1 MVNRKTSAAKRAI
14 VAISGAA
21 LLCYLMSAA
30 AAPRLQTGP
39 DAEITYDGLHRV
51 DKSLVDMAWVKP
63 DLDLTGYN
71 AIVVQSAGIAFRDV
85 AGTSRGRTAQE
96 FPISEADRTRF
107 RETVSE
113 AFMAELEQLERYETT
128 TEPGRDVLLLTGAI
142 IDVVSR
148 VPPEQIGRGGIY
160 LSSVG
165 EATLVL
171 EFRDSMSGEILARV
185 ADRRAAES
193 PFVIEANR
201 VTTWAEIRRL
211 AQTWAR
217 LLRSRLDEI
226 TSATQF

>member
-1 MVNRKTSAAKRAI
+1 MAKRAI
-14 VAISGAA
+14 VAISAA
-21 LLCYLMSAA
+21 TLLCYLMSAA

-39 DAEITYDGLHRV
+39 DAEVTYDGLHRV
-51 DKSLVDMAWVKP
+51 DRSLVDMAWVKP

-71 AIVVQSAGIAFRDV
+71 AILVQPAGIAFRDV
-85 AGTSRGRTAQE
+85 AGSGRGRTSRE
-96 FPISEADRTRF
+96 FPISEADRARF
-107 RETVSE
+107 GETLEE
-113 AFMAELEQLERYETT
+113 AFMAELEQLERYEIT
-128 TEPGRDVLLLTGAI
+128 TEPGRDVLLLIGAV

-148 VPPEQIGRGGIY
+148 VPPEPIGRGGIY
-160 LSSVG
+160 LTSVG

-171 EFRDSMSGEILARV
+171 ELKDSMSGEILARV

-211 AQTWAR
+211 TQTWAR